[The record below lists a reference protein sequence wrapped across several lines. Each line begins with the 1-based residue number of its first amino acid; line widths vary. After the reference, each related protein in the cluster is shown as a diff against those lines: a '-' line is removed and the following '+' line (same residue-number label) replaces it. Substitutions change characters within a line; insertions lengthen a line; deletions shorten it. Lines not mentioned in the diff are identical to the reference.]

1 MSISLWWAFFGLA
14 LITCFI
20 AVRDAYKE
28 AGKEG
33 TVQRLKAGLSF
44 VSSVFLG
51 SVIST
56 YCATPKVYI
65 EQATV
70 VVKNKDGK
78 KVVVIDDEEIEVPL
92 DVKEGQRISLGKTAP
107 SYVGGLV
114 KDRPK
119 WEFKSANH

>member
-20 AVRDAYKE
+20 AVRDAYRE
-28 AGKEG
+28 SGKQG

-92 DVKEGQRISLGKTAP
+92 DVKEGAKVNLAKTAP

-114 KDRPK
+114 KDKPK
-119 WEFKSANH
+119 WEFKNAEY